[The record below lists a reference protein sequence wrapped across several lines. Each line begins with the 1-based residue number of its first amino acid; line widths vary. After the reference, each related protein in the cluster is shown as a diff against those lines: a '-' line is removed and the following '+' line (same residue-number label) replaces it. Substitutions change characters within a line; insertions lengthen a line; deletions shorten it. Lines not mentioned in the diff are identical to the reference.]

1 MKNFVCI
8 IHIIATFFKVNH
20 CQCVINSDCICPMR
34 NNIISLSCIKTIKNS
49 SDFINLK
56 FNPNLTSVDY
66 DISIREKNYT
76 VLPNFI
82 FRGIKIQILDM
93 QYNEI
98 EFISNWTFSD
108 INRLLYLTLDNNKI
122 KSIDNLIGSLINT
135 LKPTQINPTLLKL

>member
-1 MKNFVCI
+1 
-8 IHIIATFFKVNH
+8 
-20 CQCVINSDCICPMR
+20 MR